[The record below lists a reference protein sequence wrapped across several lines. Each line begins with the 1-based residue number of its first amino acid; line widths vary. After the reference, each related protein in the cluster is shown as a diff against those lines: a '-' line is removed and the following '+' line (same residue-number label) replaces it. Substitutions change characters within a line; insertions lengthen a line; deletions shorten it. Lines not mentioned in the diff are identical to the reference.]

1 MSKRLG
7 AVGSA
12 TMVQK
17 ALKEVSEDA
26 HGVGPVILCGRSA
39 PVEQVRAALLGAKW
53 SSTSAVESFAIR
65 RLRPEDRNQL
75 QRASVVVYGG
85 EVTHT
90 LDDETRADLEVV
102 GRVGRPLVVV
112 LEGVELPMDAS
123 VEATRVRGIEPDSV
137 LAVKA
142 GHFPPKR
149 VLHMIAAKAA
159 ASGPALGA
167 RLPALRPLVVESIIE
182 TAARRNALIAAAIW
196 IPGADMP
203 LLTAVEMRMVLHLGV
218 CYGVEVGPDRA
229 VELLGLLGAGFGLR
243 TAARELLD
251 VVPVAGWVVKG
262 AVAYSGTRALGRAG
276 VEYFER
282 GAVADVS
289 KLRALADRLRS

>member
-17 ALKEVSEDA
+17 ALKEVAEDA
-26 HGVGPVILCGRSA
+26 HGVGPMILCGRSA

-102 GRVGRPLVVV
+102 GRVDRPLVVV

-123 VEATRVRGIEPDSV
+123 VEAARVRGIEPDSV

-142 GHFPPKR
+142 
-149 VLHMIAAKAA
+149 
-159 ASGPALGA
+159 
-167 RLPALRPLVVESIIE
+167 RPLPPEAG
-182 TAARRNALIAAAIW
+182 AARDRRRRPPRRGRRWPRACRRCGRSWSRASSRRRRAA
-196 IPGADMP
+196 
-203 LLTAVEMRMVLHLGV
+203 
-218 CYGVEVGPDRA
+218 
-229 VELLGLLGAGFGLR
+229 
-243 TAARELLD
+243 
-251 VVPVAGWVVKG
+251 
-262 AVAYSGTRALGRAG
+262 TR
-276 VEYFER
+276 
-282 GAVADVS
+282 
-289 KLRALADRLRS
+289 